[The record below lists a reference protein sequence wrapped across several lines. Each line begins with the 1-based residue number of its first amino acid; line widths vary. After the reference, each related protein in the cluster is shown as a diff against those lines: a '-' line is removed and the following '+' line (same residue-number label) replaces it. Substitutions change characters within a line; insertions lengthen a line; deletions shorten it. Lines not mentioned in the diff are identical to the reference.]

1 MGIRYAN
8 FTPISNHF
16 ARRRAPL
23 CPLIKCYE
31 FGMQKI
37 PVRYLAV
44 QIAFGDFVTYTC
56 TE

>member
-1 MGIRYAN
+1 MGIHFVN

-16 ARRRAPL
+16 ACKHAPL
-23 CPLIKCYE
+23 CPLVRSYE
-31 FGMQKI
+31 FGMQKTS
-37 PVRYLAV
+37 VRYFAV